1 MMTEAL
7 MHALQAAALW
17 SGLLILMLLV
27 LSGMVVS
34 GRRRHMVSFG
44 DGGHPDLLAASRAF
58 GNCVEYATPGMAA
71 MALLALVSGQA
82 WMVHAVGATLLAG
95 RILHALGLMLQTG
108 PSVGRVLGM
117 ALTYTAIGV
126 AAALSGQLFSALLQ
140 NPWVL
145 GAFASLFV
153 LLGLS
158 MFGLFD
164 LRLPLAVSERLHRW
178 SLAVPSS
185 SACAMR
191 PAG

>member
-44 DGGHPDLLAASRAF
+44 DGGHSDLLAASRAF

-108 PSVGRVLGM
+108 PSIGRVLGM
-117 ALTYTAIGV
+117 ALTWI
-126 AAALSGQLFSALLQ
+126 ALLSAGVGLIAYG
-140 NPWVL
+140 VL
-145 GAFASLFV
+145 
-153 LLGLS
+153 
-158 MFGLFD
+158 
-164 LRLPLAVSERLHRW
+164 
-178 SLAVPSS
+178 
-185 SACAMR
+185 
-191 PAG
+191 

>member
-17 SGLLILMLLV
+17 SGLLILMLMV

-117 ALTYTAIGV
+117 ALTWI
-126 AAALSGQLFSALLQ
+126 ALLSAGVGLIAYG
-140 NPWVL
+140 VL
-145 GAFASLFV
+145 
-153 LLGLS
+153 
-158 MFGLFD
+158 
-164 LRLPLAVSERLHRW
+164 
-178 SLAVPSS
+178 
-185 SACAMR
+185 
-191 PAG
+191 